1 MARHG
6 GGFKSDKRRKELLRL
21 QKQQEKRQRRF
32 SGKTD
37 QETDTGES
45 DLGEPGT
52 DELVTEESSTGE
64 QIQENDN
71 EDAK

>member
-1 MARHG
+1 LARHG

-52 DELVTEESSTGE
+52 DELVTEESSAGE
-64 QIQENDN
+64 QIQENNN

>member
-21 QKQQEKRQRRF
+21 QKQEEKRQRRF

-37 QETDTGES
+37 QESDTGES

>member
-21 QKQQEKRQRRF
+21 QKQEEKRQRRF

-37 QETDTGES
+37 KETDTGES
-45 DLGEPGT
+45 DLGEPIT
-52 DELVTEESSTGE
+52 DELVTGELVTGE
-64 QIQENDN
+64 QIQENGN
-71 EDAK
+71 KDAK

>member
-1 MARHG
+1 LARHG

-21 QKQQEKRQRRF
+21 QKQEEKRQRRF

-37 QETDTGES
+37 QESDTGES